1 MSDWID
7 AGNAGDSQD
16 ATTKG
21 IIIAAIF
28 FGILAVV
35 VFVILPL
42 LF

>member
-1 MSDWID
+1 MSWID

-16 ATTKG
+16 ADKKG

-35 VFVILPL
+35 VFVAFEFML
-42 LF
+42 